1 MKKDLTRQ
9 LEICYNNDAMRERNR
24 YDSTVTGDFQIEG
37 MHLPVDYTISLEELS
52 EVRGYTFAAP
62 VSVQGEF
69 SNRAGIVTLKYTV
82 SCTLDAVCDRCL
94 AELRRDYS
102 YDFSHT
108 VVPSLQSEGDIYDT
122 YLVAQHDS
130 IDMNETA
137 ISDLLLMLPT
147 KMLCRE
153 DCKGLC
159 DICGCNLNETTCD
172 CRK

>member
-1 MKKDLTRQ
+1 MILQ
-9 LEICYNNDAMRERNR
+9 LREI
-24 YDSTVTGDFQIEG
+24 FQIEG
-37 MHLPVDYTISLEELS
+37 MHLPVSYEITPEELS
-52 EVRGYTFAAP
+52 EVRGYTFAASVA
-62 VSVQGEF
+62 VSGEF
-69 SNRAGIVTLKYTV
+69 YNRAGIVTLKYTV
-82 SCTLDAVCDRCL
+82 SCTLDVVCDRCL
-94 AELRRDYS
+94 TELKRDYS

-159 DICGCNLNETTCD
+159 DICGCNLNERTCN

>member
-1 MKKDLTRQ
+1 MILQ
-9 LEICYNNDAMRERNR
+9 LREI
-24 YDSTVTGDFQIEG
+24 FQIEG
-37 MHLPVDYTISLEELS
+37 MHLPVDYTISPEELS

-153 DCKGLC
+153 ECKGLC

>member
-1 MKKDLTRQ
+1 MILQ
-9 LEICYNNDAMRERNR
+9 LREI
-24 YDSTVTGDFQIEG
+24 FQIEG
-37 MHLPVDYTISLEELS
+37 MHLPVSYEITPEELS

-62 VSVQGEF
+62 VAVSGEF
-69 SNRAGIVTLKYTV
+69 YNRAGIVTLKYTV
-82 SCTLDAVCDRCL
+82 SCTLDVVCDRCL
-94 AELRRDYS
+94 TELKRDYS

-159 DICGCNLNETTCD
+159 DICGCNLNECTCN

>member
-1 MKKDLTRQ
+1 MILQ
-9 LEICYNNDAMRERNR
+9 LREI
-24 YDSTVTGDFQIEG
+24 FQIEG
-37 MHLPVDYTISLEELS
+37 MHLPVSYEITPEELS

-62 VSVQGEF
+62 VAVSGEF
-69 SNRAGIVTLKYTV
+69 YNRAGIVTLKYTV
-82 SCTLDAVCDRCL
+82 SCTLYVVCDRCL
-94 AELRRDYS
+94 TELKRDYS

-159 DICGCNLNETTCD
+159 DICGCNLNERTCN

>member
-1 MKKDLTRQ
+1 MILQ
-9 LEICYNNDAMRERNR
+9 LREI
-24 YDSTVTGDFQIEG
+24 FQIEG
-37 MHLPVDYTISLEELS
+37 MHLPVDYTISPEELS

-94 AELRRDYS
+94 AELRRDYA

-130 IDMNETA
+130 IDMYETA

>member
-1 MKKDLTRQ
+1 MILQ
-9 LEICYNNDAMRERNR
+9 LREI
-24 YDSTVTGDFQIEG
+24 FQIEG
-37 MHLPVDYTISLEELS
+37 MHLPVSYEITPEELS

-62 VSVQGEF
+62 VAVSGEF
-69 SNRAGIVTLKYTV
+69 YNRAGIVTLKYTV
-82 SCTLDAVCDRCL
+82 SCTLDVVCDRCL
-94 AELRRDYS
+94 TELKRDYS

-108 VVPSLQSEGDIYDT
+108 VVPSLQSEGDTYDT

-159 DICGCNLNETTCD
+159 DICGCNLNERTCN

>member
-1 MKKDLTRQ
+1 MILQ
-9 LEICYNNDAMRERNR
+9 LREI
-24 YDSTVTGDFQIEG
+24 FQIEG
-37 MHLPVDYTISLEELS
+37 MHLPVSYEITPEELS

-62 VSVQGEF
+62 VAVSGEF
-69 SNRAGIVTLKYTV
+69 YNRAGIVTLKYTV
-82 SCTLDAVCDRCL
+82 SCTLDVVCDRCL
-94 AELRRDYS
+94 TELKRDYS

-159 DICGCNLNETTCD
+159 DICGCNLNERTCT

>member
-1 MKKDLTRQ
+1 MILQ
-9 LEICYNNDAMRERNR
+9 LREI
-24 YDSTVTGDFQIEG
+24 FQIEG
-37 MHLPVDYTISLEELS
+37 MHLPVSYEITPEELS

-62 VSVQGEF
+62 VAVSGEF
-69 SNRAGIVTLKYTV
+69 YNRAGIVTLKYTV
-82 SCTLDAVCDRCL
+82 SCTLDVVCDRCL
-94 AELRRDYS
+94 TELKRDYS

-159 DICGCNLNETTCD
+159 DICGCNLNERTRN

>member
-1 MKKDLTRQ
+1 MILQ
-9 LEICYNNDAMRERNR
+9 LREI
-24 YDSTVTGDFQIEG
+24 FQIEG
-37 MHLPVDYTISLEELS
+37 MHLPVDYTISPEELS

-69 SNRAGIVTLKYTV
+69 SNRAGTVTLKYTV
-82 SCTLDAVCDRCL
+82 SCNLDAVCDRCL
-94 AELRRDYS
+94 QEPRRDYS

>member
-1 MKKDLTRQ
+1 MILQ
-9 LEICYNNDAMRERNR
+9 LREI
-24 YDSTVTGDFQIEG
+24 FQIEG
-37 MHLPVDYTISLEELS
+37 MHLPVSYEITPEELS

-62 VSVQGEF
+62 VAVSGEF
-69 SNRAGIVTLKYTV
+69 YNRAGIVTLKYTV
-82 SCTLDAVCDRCL
+82 SCTLDVVCDRCL
-94 AELRRDYS
+94 TELKRDYS

-137 ISDLLLMLPT
+137 ISYLLLMLPT
-147 KMLCRE
+147 KKLCRE
-153 DCKGLC
+153 DCKGMC
-159 DICGCNLNETTCD
+159 DICGCNLNERTCN

>member
-1 MKKDLTRQ
+1 MILQ
-9 LEICYNNDAMRERNR
+9 LREI
-24 YDSTVTGDFQIEG
+24 FQIEG
-37 MHLPVDYTISLEELS
+37 MHLPVSYEITPEELS

-62 VSVQGEF
+62 VAGSGEF
-69 SNRAGIVTLKYTV
+69 YNRAGIGTVKYTV
-82 SCTLDAVCDRCL
+82 SCTLDVVCDRCL
-94 AELRRDYS
+94 TELKRDYS

-159 DICGCNLNETTCD
+159 DICGCNLNERTCN

>member
-1 MKKDLTRQ
+1 MILQ
-9 LEICYNNDAMRERNR
+9 LREI
-24 YDSTVTGDFQIEG
+24 FQIEG
-37 MHLPVDYTISLEELS
+37 MHLPVSYEITPEELC

-62 VSVQGEF
+62 VAVSGEF
-69 SNRAGIVTLKYTV
+69 YNRAGIVTLKYTV
-82 SCTLDAVCDRCL
+82 SCTLDVVCDRCL
-94 AELRRDYS
+94 TELKRDYS

-159 DICGCNLNETTCD
+159 DICGCNLNERTCN

>member
-1 MKKDLTRQ
+1 MILQ
-9 LEICYNNDAMRERNR
+9 LREI
-24 YDSTVTGDFQIEG
+24 FQIEG
-37 MHLPVDYTISLEELS
+37 MHLPVSYEITPEELS
-52 EVRGYTFAAP
+52 EVRGYTLAAP
-62 VSVQGEF
+62 VAVSGEF
-69 SNRAGIVTLKYTV
+69 YNRAGIVTLKYTV
-82 SCTLDAVCDRCL
+82 SCTLDVVCDRCL
-94 AELRRDYS
+94 TELKRDYS

-159 DICGCNLNETTCD
+159 DICGCNLNECTCN

>member
-1 MKKDLTRQ
+1 MQCVKGTGMILQ
-9 LEICYNNDAMRERNR
+9 LREI
-24 YDSTVTGDFQIEG
+24 FQIEG

-108 VVPSLQSEGDIYDT
+108 VVPSLQSEGDIYDA

>member
-1 MKKDLTRQ
+1 MILQ
-9 LEICYNNDAMRERNR
+9 LREI
-24 YDSTVTGDFQIEG
+24 FQIEG
-37 MHLPVDYTISLEELS
+37 MHLPVSYEITPEELS

-62 VSVQGEF
+62 VAVSGEF
-69 SNRAGIVTLKYTV
+69 YNRAGIVTLKYTV
-82 SCTLDAVCDRCL
+82 SCTLDVVCDRCL
-94 AELRRDYS
+94 TELKRDYS

-130 IDMNETA
+130 VDMNETA

-159 DICGCNLNETTCD
+159 DICGCNLNERTCN

>member
-1 MKKDLTRQ
+1 MILQ
-9 LEICYNNDAMRERNR
+9 LREI
-24 YDSTVTGDFQIEG
+24 FQIEG
-37 MHLPVDYTISLEELS
+37 MHLPVSYEITPEELS

-62 VSVQGEF
+62 VAVSGEF
-69 SNRAGIVTLKYTV
+69 YNRAGIVTLKYTV
-82 SCTLDAVCDRCL
+82 SCTLDVVCDRCL
-94 AELRRDYS
+94 TELKRDYS

-130 IDMNETA
+130 IDLNETA

-159 DICGCNLNETTCD
+159 DICGCNLNERTCN

>member
-1 MKKDLTRQ
+1 MILQ
-9 LEICYNNDAMRERNR
+9 LREI
-24 YDSTVTGDFQIEG
+24 FQIEG
-37 MHLPVDYTISLEELS
+37 MHLPVSYEITPEELS

-62 VSVQGEF
+62 VAVSGEF
-69 SNRAGIVTLKYTV
+69 YNRAGIVTLKYTV
-82 SCTLDAVCDRCL
+82 SCTLDVVCDRCFT
-94 AELRRDYS
+94 ELKRDYS

-159 DICGCNLNETTCD
+159 DICGCNLNERTCN

>member
-1 MKKDLTRQ
+1 MILQ
-9 LEICYNNDAMRERNR
+9 LREI
-24 YDSTVTGDFQIEG
+24 FQIEG

-69 SNRAGIVTLKYTV
+69 SNRASIVTLKYTV

-102 YDFSHT
+102 YDFSHI

>member
-1 MKKDLTRQ
+1 MIQQ
-9 LEICYNNDAMRERNR
+9 LREI
-24 YDSTVTGDFQIEG
+24 FQIEG
-37 MHLPVDYTISLEELS
+37 MHLPVSYEITPEELS

-62 VSVQGEF
+62 VAVSGEF
-69 SNRAGIVTLKYTV
+69 YNRAGIVTLKYTV
-82 SCTLDAVCDRCL
+82 SCTLDVVCDRCL
-94 AELRRDYS
+94 TELKRDYS

-147 KMLCRE
+147 KLLCRE

-159 DICGCNLNETTCD
+159 DICGCNLNERTCN

>member
-1 MKKDLTRQ
+1 MILQ
-9 LEICYNNDAMRERNR
+9 LREI
-24 YDSTVTGDFQIEG
+24 FQIEG
-37 MHLPVDYTISLEELS
+37 MHLPVSYEITPEELS

-62 VSVQGEF
+62 VAVSGEF
-69 SNRAGIVTLKYTV
+69 YNRAGIVTLKYTV
-82 SCTLDAVCDRCL
+82 SCTLDVVCDRCL
-94 AELRRDYS
+94 TELKRDYS
-102 YDFSHT
+102 YDLSHT

-159 DICGCNLNETTCD
+159 DICGCNLNERTCN

>member
-1 MKKDLTRQ
+1 MILQ
-9 LEICYNNDAMRERNR
+9 LREI
-24 YDSTVTGDFQIEG
+24 FQIEG
-37 MHLPVDYTISLEELS
+37 MHLPVSYEITPEELS
-52 EVRGYTFAAP
+52 EVRGSTFAAP
-62 VSVQGEF
+62 VAVSGEF
-69 SNRAGIVTLKYTV
+69 YNRAGIVTLKYTV
-82 SCTLDAVCDRCL
+82 SCTLDVVCDRCL
-94 AELRRDYS
+94 TELKRDYS

-159 DICGCNLNETTCD
+159 DICGCNLNERTCN